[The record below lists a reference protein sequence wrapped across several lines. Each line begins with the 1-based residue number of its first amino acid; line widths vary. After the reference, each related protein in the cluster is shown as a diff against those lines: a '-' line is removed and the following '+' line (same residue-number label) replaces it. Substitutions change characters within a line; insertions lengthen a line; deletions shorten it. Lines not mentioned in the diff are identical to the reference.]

1 MSFIESKKVKIL
13 IIEDDV
19 FMQNV
24 LNTYHKEFYET
35 ETVNNG
41 IDALTFLQKGDLPNL
56 IISDLNIPSMSG
68 LEFIA
73 QIKASGFFKAIPI
86 MILSGEESSE
96 MRIKC
101 LNAGADDFIVKPFN
115 PRELDARIQVILR
128 WLEKT
133 STTQKNI

>member
-1 MSFIESKKVKIL
+1 MSFTESNNIKIL

-19 FMQNV
+19 FMQTV
-24 LNTYHKEFYET
+24 LNAYLKEFYET

-41 IDALTFLQKGDLPNL
+41 IDALTFLQKGDLPHL
-56 IISDLNIPSMSG
+56 IISDLNIPSMNG

-73 QIKASGFFKAIPI
+73 QIKASGFFKSIPI
-86 MILSGEESSE
+86 MVLSGEESSE

-128 WLEKT
+128 WLEKVGDA
-133 STTQKNI
+133 QKYN